1 MKVSYVEGVA
11 SHNGP
16 ESCGVVR
23 EDSVEALTGEGTG
36 WVLSREIDTLLR
48 KQQVLR
54 GADVLGIYG
63 RQHRVHRSRKVCLD
77 CARSKTPCMY
87 GSTLYGNREIPRL
100 SAEGSSVD
108 RIGKPKGER
117 Q

>member
-23 EDSVEALTGEGTG
+23 EDGVEALTGEGTG
-36 WVLSREIDTLLR
+36 WVWSREIDTLLR

-63 RQHRVHRSRKVCLD
+63 RQYRVHRSRKVCSDL
-77 CARSKTPCMY
+77 ARSKTPCMY

-100 SAEGSSVD
+100 SAEESSAD
-108 RIGKPKGER
+108 RMGKPKGER
-117 Q
+117 P

>member
-1 MKVSYVEGVA
+1 VKVSCVEGVA

-23 EDSVEALTGEGTG
+23 EDGVEALTGGGTG
-36 WVLSREIDTLLR
+36 WVLSREMHSLLR

-54 GADVLGIYG
+54 GADVLGTDG
-63 RQHRVHRSRKVCLD
+63 RQHRVHRPRKVCSD
-77 CARSKTPCMY
+77 HARSKTPCMC

-100 SAEGSSVD
+100 SVAERVAD

>member
-1 MKVSYVEGVA
+1 VKVSYVEGVA

-23 EDSVEALTGEGTG
+23 EDGVEALTGEGTG
-36 WVLSREIDTLLR
+36 WVLSREIDPLLR

-54 GADVLGIYG
+54 GADVLGIDG
-63 RQHRVHRSRKVCLD
+63 RQHRVHHFRKVCSDL
-77 CARSKTPCMY
+77 ARSKTPCMC
-87 GSTLYGNREIPRL
+87 GNTLCGNREIPRL
-100 SAEGSSVD
+100 SAEERTAD
-108 RIGKPKGER
+108 RVGKPKGER